1 MMEHNTTKVETMTD
15 INHDNRDINV
25 QKDESKLEMQDGSKK
40 VTYDDILQKIGQ
52 FGPYQRRIYF
62 LLFLPTIFCAMH
74 KLGWTFIGAK
84 VDHRCRLP
92 TENLNATY
100 DDFDI
105 SGNMFRNKT
114 CHYYLENDR

>member
-1 MMEHNTTKVETMTD
+1 MMQHNTTKVETMTD
-15 INHDNRDINV
+15 INQDNRDINM
-25 QKDESKLEMQDGSKK
+25 QKDESKLEMQDDSKK

-92 TENLNATY
+92 TEDLNATY

-105 SGNMFRNKT
+105 SGNMFRNET

>member
-1 MMEHNTTKVETMTD
+1 MDNNTTTQQETKTE
-15 INHDNRDINV
+15 INQDNREIDLENE
-25 QKDESKLEMQDGSKK
+25 ESKLTMMEDSKK
-40 VTYDDILQKIGQ
+40 VTFDDVLQKIGQ
-52 FGPYQRRIYF
+52 FGPYQQRIYF

-92 TENLNATY
+92 MEDSNATY

-105 SGNMFRNKT
+105 GGNMFRNQT
-114 CHYYLENDR
+114 CYYYLENDR